1 MMTKVY
7 DPGDIKILGI
17 RLTNYDKSAISD
29 IRGQVISMSI
39 YEDMEQPSVYAEII
53 LKDGVNLVKDFP
65 IIGEEDLDIS
75 YITPGRDKP
84 SLFKLRVYTV
94 TGGSVDPSN
103 QSSVYVIKAVS
114 YEHIVN
120 SINLTERSFKDT
132 VTNIVTN
139 IVKTDIE
146 TNKSIFVE
154 ETRGIVPYTVPR
166 MAPFQAI
173 DLLRQRA
180 IAKRPSGGVFVF
192 FENQYGLNFT
202 SIEKLIE
209 DGKPLVGSKIFTH
222 APQTNADPA
231 RQTYSWR
238 NIIQMEQLS
247 KFDTVEKLSNGYY
260 KNAIQ
265 SYDMLTKSFD
275 ITQFKISEHAD
286 KFTYSDKNA
295 TIPNTDSFLKT
306 AMSGSPTYMF
316 TPKDS
321 SKGNDF
327 IPDLMGYRQT
337 FVLLFNQIV
346 IRCMVYGDNYL
357 SVGDLVQLD
366 LPDTTGTTNS
376 KTSDSRYSGKYL
388 ITKLRHIIVYEENKF
403 KHQIVFDCNR
413 TGVGT

>member
-1 MMTKVY
+1 MMTQVY
-7 DPGDIKILGI
+7 DPGDIKILSI

-39 YEDMEQPSVYAEII
+39 YEDMEQPSVYAELI

-139 IVKTDIE
+139 ILKTDIE
-146 TNKSIFVE
+146 TNKSTFVE
-154 ETRGIVPYTVPR
+154 ETRGIIPYTVPR

-192 FENQYGLNFT
+192 FENQYGLNFK
-202 SIEKLIE
+202 SIEGLIE
-209 DGKPLVGSKIFTH
+209 EGKPLVASKIFTH
-222 APQTNADPA
+222 APQTEADPA

-247 KFDTVEKLSNGYY
+247 KFDTIEKLTKGYY

-265 SYDMLTKSFD
+265 SYDMLTKSFN
-275 ITQFKISEHAD
+275 ITQFKINEHAE

-295 TIPNTDSFLKT
+295 TIPSTDSFLKT

-321 SKGNDF
+321 SKGNVF
-327 IPDLMGYRQT
+327 ISDLMGYRQT
-337 FVLLFNQIV
+337 FVQLFNQIV
-346 IRCMVYGDNYL
+346 VRCMVYGDNYL
-357 SVGDLVQLD
+357 TVGDLVQLN
-366 LPDTTGTTNS
+366 LPDTAGTTGS
-376 KTSDSRYSGKYL
+376 KTDDNRYSGKYL
-388 ITKLRHIIVYEENKF
+388 ITKLRHVIVYEENKF
-403 KHQIVFDCNR
+403 KHRIIFDCNR